1 MAMKST
7 TVSVFTTAII
17 LLSTQ
22 SVFSQN
28 ILNRAGIT
36 SSVPLSAAF
45 SLRLLSTGYAG
56 NAIQVRRSSDNAT
69 QNVGFTV
76 NGDLDTV
83 LLKTFTGSNSAF
95 VVTWYDQ
102 SGNAAHL
109 TQATAARQPSIVTNG
124 VVNRANGLPIIRF
137 SGLPGGT
144 YNSLNLAA
152 DMTTVGHVSA
162 VHHFAPG
169 GDGFL
174 LGHTGSYYWHS
185 NPTTHLF
192 SNSYTSSSIAN
203 GLGWTN
209 GMSVAPL
216 SMVWPGNLTITEIQ
230 PSIANSSTTW
240 NNIGSDR
247 VYHHITNGGYSELI
261 VFTTAL
267 SAANRQSLEGNQWTT
282 YFVSGTL
289 PVTWLSFT
297 AELREENVL
306 LSWQTV
312 WEQQSKEFIVQHSS
326 NGITWINVANLPAS
340 GNRNSTSNYNHIHTA
355 PVTGSNYYR
364 IRQIDQDGRSGYSE
378 VRQITMNRNNPLSIV
393 TTNLVDDGRLQLRVY
408 QSTYL
413 SLYNAEG
420 KLIWKK
426 QFAPGTHIIN
436 TGNYLKGIYF
446 LKCIDTVDKILIR

>member
-1 MAMKST
+1 MALKST
-7 TVSVFTTAII
+7 TVCVLATAII
-17 LLSTQ
+17 LLSAQ
-22 SVFSQN
+22 QVFSQN

-36 SSVPLSAAF
+36 GSVPLSAAY

-69 QNVGFTV
+69 QDVGFTA
-76 NGDLDTV
+76 NGDLDTAS
-83 LLKTFTGSNSAF
+83 LKTFTGINNAF

-102 SGNAAHL
+102 SGNSTHL

-124 VVNRANGLPIIRF
+124 VVNRANGLPVIKF
-137 SGLPGGT
+137 SASGGS

-162 VHHFAPG
+162 VHHFTPG

-185 NPTTHLF
+185 NPTTNLF
-192 SNSYTSSSIAN
+192 SNVFTSSSIAN

-209 GMSVAPL
+209 GTSVAPL
-216 SMVWPGNLTITEIQ
+216 SMVWPGTLTISEIQ
-230 PSIANSSTTW
+230 PSIANSGTTW

-261 VFTTAL
+261 IFPNAL
-267 SAANRQSLEGNQWTT
+267 SAANRQSLEGNQWAK

-289 PVTWLSFT
+289 PVTWLDFT
-297 AELREENVL
+297 AQLRGEKVL
-306 LSWQTV
+306 LSWKTAR
-312 WEQQSKEFIVQHSS
+312 EQQSKEFIVQHSS
-326 NGITWINVANLPAS
+326 NGNIWMDIAHLPAA
-340 GNRNSTSNYNHIHTA
+340 GDRNSINTYNHIHTA
-355 PVTGSNYYR
+355 PVTGANYYR
-364 IRQIDQDGRSGYSE
+364 IRQSDQDGKFSYSE
-378 VRQITMNRNNPLSIV
+378 VRRVTMNRSNPITIV
-393 TTNLVDDGRLQLRVY
+393 STSLVNDGLLQLQVN
-408 QSTYL
+408 QSAAL

-426 QFAPGTHIIN
+426 QFAPGTHIIH
-436 TGNYLKGIYF
+436 TGNYKKVIVKNIKF
-446 LKCIDTVDKILIR
+446 CILFKKI